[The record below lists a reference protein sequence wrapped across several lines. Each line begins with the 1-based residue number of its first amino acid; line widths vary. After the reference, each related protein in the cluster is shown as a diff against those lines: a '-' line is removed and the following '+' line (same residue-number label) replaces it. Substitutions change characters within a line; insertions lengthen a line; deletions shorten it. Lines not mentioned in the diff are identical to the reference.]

1 MASAWSQGGDMG
13 AQFDGDLFMGGARNF
28 LEGGH
33 LFHFNL
39 TGNRA
44 RIGVDDCR
52 LEDRVADNT
61 TSSTSPKARACSS
74 GGTSGS

>member
-1 MASAWSQGGDMG
+1 
-13 AQFDGDLFMGGARNF
+13 MGGARNF

-44 RIGVDDCR
+44 RIGVDT
-52 LEDRVADNT
+52 A
-61 TSSTSPKARACSS
+61 
-74 GGTSGS
+74 G

>member
-1 MASAWSQGGDMG
+1 MG
-13 AQFDGDLFMGGARNF
+13 AQFEGDLFKGRARNF

-44 RIGVDDCR
+44 KIGVDDPR
-52 LEDRVADNT
+52 LEDHQ
-61 TSSTSPKARACSS
+61 
-74 GGTSGS
+74 GTSHEISRG